1 MPVNIQTAAVKSGW
15 PITASLETMAVVEFN
30 A

>member
-1 MPVNIQTAAVKSGW
+1 MPVNIQTAAVKSEW
-15 PITASLETMAVVEFN
+15 PTTASLETMAVVDIR